1 MDELGPQLFSA
12 GLNFEIGL
20 VVLKLRP
27 DEFQY
32 KIRENWKSMS
42 RTAPMLGLGL
52 KIIENPGIFR
62 FCWLLQRTLTPSSEK
77 IFWIGKKF

>member
-12 GLNFEIGL
+12 GLNFEIGV
-20 VVLKLRP
+20 VVLP
-27 DEFQY
+27 VEFQSQ
-32 KIRENWKSMS
+32 IRENRKSMS

-52 KIIENPGIFR
+52 KIIENPEIFR
-62 FCWLLQRTLTPSSEK
+62 FCWLLQRTLTPSSEN